1 MPRGVRLAATRV
13 VTRELWNPRRVPTAT
28 LIVLV
33 LGLLLAATATGLV
46 VQSLRLARAR
56 TRLKELESLE
66 AAVAVESNRSPRAV
80 QAAGFA
86 MRTVMETASRVRSEG
101 VRGMLLSSIDDL
113 TTWALEDR
121 SEIVRIADADGTV
134 TIFFSDIENSTTLN
148 SDLGDEAWVR
158 LLGAHDRLLQTYID
172 KHRGHVVKNQGDGYM
187 VVFSTPE
194 LALGCALDVQ
204 RALSAKR
211 QRNRHLRRTPIRVRI
226 GLHTGTAIERDG
238 DYFGR
243 NVAMAARVASMAD
256 GGEILVSSDLAE
268 RLGDH
273 TGYALS
279 ETAPV
284 ELKGLPGE
292 HVLWLVGAA

>member
-1 MPRGVRLAATRV
+1 MV
-13 VTRELWNPRRVPTAT
+13 LWNRGRVSPTSLTA
-28 LIVLV
+28 
-33 LGLLLAATATGLV
+33 LLLGILLLVAVAGLV
-46 VQSLRLARAR
+46 VQSRRLTRAR
-56 TRLKELESLE
+56 TRIGELEALE
-66 AAVAVESNRSPRAV
+66 AGLVVESSRSPRAV

-86 MRTVMETASRVRSEG
+86 MRTVMETASRVRTEG

-113 TTWALEDR
+113 TAWALEDR
-121 SEIVRIADADGTV
+121 NEIVRVAAADGTV

-148 SDLGDEAWVR
+148 SDLGDEAWMR
-158 LLGAHDRLLQTYID
+158 LLGAHDRLLHTYID

-194 LALGCALDVQ
+194 LALSCALDVQ
-204 RALSAKR
+204 RALRAKR

-256 GGEILVSSDLAE
+256 GGEILVSSELAD
-268 RLGDH
+268 RLGESS
-273 TGYALS
+273 GYGLT
-279 ETAPV
+279 ETTPV

-292 HVLWLVGAA
+292 HVLWLVEAQ

>member
-1 MPRGVRLAATRV
+1 M
-13 VTRELWNPRRVPTAT
+13 PTAS
-28 LIVLV
+28 LIA
-33 LGLLLAATATGLV
+33 LLLGVLLLGTLVGLV
-46 VQSLRLARAR
+46 VQSRRLARAT
-56 TRLKELESLE
+56 TRIGELEALE
-66 AAVAVESNRSPRAV
+66 ETVAVESSRSPRAV

-158 LLGAHDRLLQTYID
+158 LLGAHDRLLHTYFD

-194 LALGCALDVQ
+194 LALSCALDVQ
-204 RALSAKR
+204 RALRAKR
-211 QRNRHLRRTPIRVRI
+211 QRSRHLRRTPIRVRI

-243 NVAMAARVASMAD
+243 NVAMAARVAAMAD
-256 GGEILVSSDLAE
+256 GGEILVSSELAD
-268 RLGDH
+268 RLGEAP
-273 TGYALS
+273 GYGLT
-279 ETAPV
+279 ETEPV
-284 ELKGLPGE
+284 GLKGLPGE
-292 HVLWLVGAA
+292 HVLWLVEAS